1 VRFCVFVQK
10 TVSDTAVILKCS
22 EKQRKGKS
30 KQATDRLRGK
40 RRRRHKSKT
49 TGDEVLEHHKY

>member
-1 VRFCVFVQK
+1 VRFCVFVQI

-30 KQATDRLRGK
+30 KQATDRLERK
-40 RRRRHKSKT
+40 
-49 TGDEVLEHHKY
+49 EEEEAQE